1 MKNLYLLLI
10 LVIVV
15 CASCT
20 KPAAEEAS
28 ADWTEMESFHD
39 LMADAYHP
47 VHDSSN
53 LVPAKD
59 LADELAASAK
69 LWSESSLPERV
80 NNDEVRKDLFILR
93 DSSAAF
99 LSAVTAGK
107 PDSVLKS
114 RISDLHHT
122 FHRLHRAWEGSKEMK
137 H

>member
-1 MKNLYLLLI
+1 MKNLYFLLSVLLLI
-10 LVIVV
+10 GI
-15 CASCT
+15 SCS
-20 KPAAEEAS
+20 KPSSEQAS

-39 LMADAYHP
+39 LMADVYHP

-80 NNDEVRKDLFILR
+80 NNDEVRKDLVILR

-122 FHRLHRAWEGSKEMK
+122 FHRLHRAWEGSEKMK